1 MLMRKNLMRVF
12 FIFFL
17 FLVIVYNR
25 MKSIFYLIFEFCE
38 YDLVGF
44 LSNVNVKF
52 NIGEIKKVM

>member
-1 MLMRKNLMRVF
+1 
-12 FIFFL
+12 
-17 FLVIVYNR
+17 